1 MATSDN
7 EDKRPRPPAKARAA
21 ARPKAGK
28 TDKAAVMGAGVAQV
42 VTLVR
47 ELAVAGVAGV
57 DAERVA
63 QIRALGEDLRENK
76 LRRLSA
82 RTIELAALL
91 AHAAQHS
98 FQAGDYA
105 DHLCDML
112 LTARKLEKHLG
123 GEALDN
129 RHVEELV
136 GKTWGEKDRAPIS
149 DLHLVEYS
157 FATATTADQF
167 LVRESRF
174 FDVQSGVHYTEK
186 QIVPAFLKRVEP
198 KRSYLGQVLLGARG
212 GVYPG
217 FAPVRLKLEDA
228 GTQAPLTQEVLQA
241 LCARALPGV
250 SATLAAFQEQ
260 RKDLFAPTHMPAA
273 LRVAALLAEGKTLR
287 ALDEEGHALALP
299 VARDPGLEARLST
312 LLRAGRLRVLLGRVD
327 VDDAL
332 PTLFPLSAV
341 LEGPLGLELQPLTA
355 PQKEV
360 EGRSRRA
367 AVLGGGKAA
376 RWGETAQRLGASPA
390 AVALEEVRE
399 ELAQALVQGLVA
411 LQPRTM
417 DPLAQRLQELGLTK
431 QAQLLRDLMARPE
444 PAARL
449 DDFVKLYQVLEIAL
463 VRLCAAA
470 RVDREHEA
478 LLPVP
483 TYEGVLVRDSGERLE
498 PREVMLQRTRGLLG
512 RYEAALHYA
521 RFYEGLRGD
530 ELLQR
535 VLPSWADGGAIPFIV
550 RALARRGEEA
560 LAAAARA
567 LSSKSPMAKA
577 TAVELLRALAITP
590 AATAQCQAADKA
602 VALLIQVQRGDFA
615 RPRSYGGTS
624 HAYWYWEWGGTLPPL
639 QVRAQDALDAIAL
652 GLGSGHPRVSRSA
665 AEGILERRRKQQRQL
680 QQHLL
685 QLNAA
690 TAGERVEAIHQLAK
704 LGDLE
709 GAAPALRLCAG
720 SDTEREVRQEAT
732 LALGLLGDWEMVEHF
747 TLLLNQRH
755 EEPAEAKAGAYAL
768 GYLGD
773 SRGIAELLG
782 VLEEGWEPTVVG
794 EALRAVGE
802 VLLTPLL
809 DLLLR
814 RAELL
819 GRKAVQEVLRQLP
832 AKDLAEHLA
841 EHLIGHLT
849 GHLTGHLPSHRADP
863 LVDAPHIHDELHACL
878 RVAAPNRDAPAR
890 LGQLLKERLPAL
902 PEEARAPLQA
912 ALDALQKKEETKGK
926 RAGINL
932 L

>member
-1 MATSDN
+1 MATSDKSDN
-7 EDKRPRPPAKARAA
+7 KDKGPRSPAKAQRA

-28 TDKAAVMGAGVAQV
+28 TDKGAVMGAGVAQV

-136 GKTWGEKDRAPIS
+136 GKTWGEKDRAPVS

-186 QIVPAFLKRVEP
+186 QIVPAFLRRVEP

-228 GTQAPLTQEVLQA
+228 GTLAPLTQEVLQA

-273 LRVAALLAEGKTLR
+273 VRVAALLAEGKTLR

-360 EGRSRRA
+360 EGRSRRS

-417 DPLAQRLQELGLTK
+417 EPLAQRLQELGLSK
-431 QAQLLRDLMARPE
+431 QAQLLRDLTARPE

-478 LLPVP
+478 LLAVP

-530 ELLQR
+530 DLLQR

-567 LSSKSPMAKA
+567 LNSKSYMAKA

-590 AATAQCQAADKA
+590 AATAGCQAADKA

-624 HAYWYWEWGGTLPPL
+624 HARWYWEWGRDARAAAGARAGRAGRHRPGPGLRSPAGQPQRRRGHPGAAAQAAAAAPAAPAAAQRRHRPGARRGHPPARQAGRSGGHRASAAPVRGERHRARGARGGHPGAGPAGRLGDGGALHAAAEPAPRGAGGGQGRRLRAGLPGRL
-639 QVRAQDALDAIAL
+639 AGHRGAL
-652 GLGSGHPRVSRSA
+652 GGAGGGLGADRGGRGAAGGGRGAADPPPGSA
-665 AEGILERRRKQQRQL
+665 AAPHGALGPQGG
-680 QQHLL
+680 
-685 QLNAA
+685 
-690 TAGERVEAIHQLAK
+690 AG
-704 LGDLE
+704 
-709 GAAPALRLCAG
+709 GAAPAP
-720 SDTEREVRQEAT
+720 RQGARRAPGRS
-732 LALGLLGDWEMVEHF
+732 LALSSR
-747 TLLLNQRH
+747 Q
-755 EEPAEAKAGAYAL
+755 PAG
-768 GYLGD
+768 
-773 SRGIAELLG
+773 
-782 VLEEGWEPTVVG
+782 
-794 EALRAVGE
+794 
-802 VLLTPLL
+802 
-809 DLLLR
+809 R
-814 RAELL
+814 RA
-819 GRKAVQEVLRQLP
+819 P
-832 AKDLAEHLA
+832 
-841 EHLIGHLT
+841 
-849 GHLTGHLPSHRADP
+849 PSR
-863 LVDAPHIHDELHACL
+863 
-878 RVAAPNRDAPAR
+878 
-890 LGQLLKERLPAL
+890 
-902 PEEARAPLQA
+902 
-912 ALDALQKKEETKGK
+912 
-926 RAGINL
+926 
-932 L
+932 